1 MQETTNWR
9 DDAALERFQMISPL
23 LDLDMDNAKRI
34 QLRREIASSHD
45 LSERTIYRYEK
56 RYRENAFAGLR
67 PMNRK
72 MRRSAR
78 LPDNWDEIVGE
89 AIILKREVP
98 KRSARQIIKT
108 LEIEGWAAPG
118 VVKESTLRRYLYK
131 AGLGVKQMR
140 RYAEARETSSR
151 RFCRPHRMEL
161 LQADIKYG
169 PDIRTKDGKLIHT
182 YLSSLIDDHSR
193 FILHSEFY
201 DNKSASIVEDSF
213 HKAILQFGK
222 FDCGYTD
229 NGKEYISTQLVK
241 SCARLG
247 IRLLRAKPRKGESK
261 GKIEKFHRV
270 VDRFIE
276 EIRIA
281 KVHTLEELNRLWKIF
296 LDQDYQK
303 DPHNGIREYYESMDV
318 SVPDGGIS
326 PLQEW
331 NRDSRE
337 LIFIDTRVVGEAFMH
352 HEDRTID
359 PAGCFSFDGC
369 LYEASTAIAG
379 ARVEIAYDPL
389 DTSVITVYYEDME
402 PIRAKR
408 VTIGPYAQKKPPI
421 PIAMTD
427 AVPAT
432 SRFLDALEKRYNE
445 ENRMA
450 ADAISFG
457 SYRKKEVAGHV

>member
-1 MQETTNWR
+1 MQETANWQ
-9 DDAALERFQMISPL
+9 DAAALERFRMISPL
-23 LDLDMDNAKRI
+23 LDPDMDNAKRI
-34 QLRREIASSHD
+34 QLRREIASSHN

-56 RYRENAFAGLR
+56 GYRENAFAGLR

-98 KRSARQIIKT
+98 RRSARQIIKI
-108 LEIEGWAAPG
+108 LEIEGWAPPG
-118 VVKESTLRRYLYK
+118 VVKESTLRRYLFK
-131 AGLGVKQMR
+131 AGLGVRQMR

-151 RFCRPHRMEL
+151 RFCRLHRMEL
-161 LQADIKYG
+161 LQADVKYG
-169 PDIRTKDGKLIHT
+169 PDIRTKEGKLIHT

-213 HKAILQFGK
+213 HKAILQYGK
-222 FDCGYTD
+222 FDSGYTD
-229 NGKEYISTQLVK
+229 NGKEYISAQLVR

-247 IRLLRAKPRKGESK
+247 IRLFRAKPRKGESK
-261 GKIEKFHRV
+261 GKIEKFHQV
-270 VDRFIE
+270 VDRFIAE
-276 EIRIA
+276 VKIA
-281 KVHTLEELNRLWKIF
+281 KVHTLEELNRRWKIF

-303 DPHNGIREYYESMDV
+303 DPHDGIREYYESMDV
-318 SVPDGGIS
+318 KVPDGGIS

-359 PAGCFSFDGC
+359 PAGCFSYDGFM
-369 LYEASTAIAG
+369 YEASTAIAG

-408 VTIGPYAQKKPPI
+408 VTISPYAQKRPPI
-421 PIAMTD
+421 PVAMTD
-427 AVPAT
+427 AVPET

-457 SYRKKEVAGHV
+457 SYRKKEVSAHV

>member
-23 LDLDMDNAKRI
+23 LDPDMDNAKRI

-213 HKAILQFGK
+213 HKSILQFGK

-276 EIRIA
+276 EVRIA

-427 AVPAT
+427 TVPAT

>member
-1 MQETTNWR
+1 MQETVNWQ
-9 DDAALERFQMISPL
+9 DAAALERFRMISPL
-23 LDLDMDNAKRI
+23 LDPDMDNAKRI
-34 QLRREIASSHD
+34 QLRREIASSHN

-56 RYRENAFAGLR
+56 GYRENAFAGLR

-98 KRSARQIIKT
+98 RRSARQIIKI
-108 LEIEGWAAPG
+108 LEIEGWALPG
-118 VVKESTLRRYLYK
+118 VVKESTLRRYLFK
-131 AGLGVKQMR
+131 AGLGVRQMR

-151 RFCRPHRMEL
+151 RFCRLHRMDL
-161 LQADIKYG
+161 LQADVKYG
-169 PDIRTKDGKLIHT
+169 PDIRTKEGKLIHT

-213 HKAILQFGK
+213 HKAILQYGK
-222 FDCGYTD
+222 FDSGYTD
-229 NGKEYISTQLVK
+229 NGKEYISAQLVR

-247 IRLLRAKPRKGESK
+247 IRLFRAKPRKGESK
-261 GKIEKFHRV
+261 GKIEKFHQV
-270 VDRFIE
+270 VDRFIA
-276 EIRIA
+276 EIKVA
-281 KVHTLEELNRLWKIF
+281 KVHTLEELNRRWKIF

-303 DPHNGIREYYESMDV
+303 DPHDGIREYYESMDV
-318 SVPDGGIS
+318 KVPDGGIS

-359 PAGCFSFDGC
+359 PAGCFSYDGFM
-369 LYEASTAIAG
+369 YEASTAIAG

-408 VTIGPYAQKKPPI
+408 VTISPYAQKRPPI
-421 PIAMTD
+421 PVAMTD
-427 AVPAT
+427 AVPET

-457 SYRKKEVAGHV
+457 SYRKKEVSAHV

>member
-1 MQETTNWR
+1 MQETVNWQ
-9 DDAALERFQMISPL
+9 DAAALERFRMISPL
-23 LDLDMDNAKRI
+23 LDPDMDNAKRI
-34 QLRREIASSHD
+34 QLRREIASSHN

-56 RYRENAFAGLR
+56 GYRENAFAGLR

-98 KRSARQIIKT
+98 RRSARQIIKI
-108 LEIEGWAAPG
+108 LEIEGWALPG
-118 VVKESTLRRYLYK
+118 VVKESTLRRYLFK
-131 AGLGVKQMR
+131 AGLGVRQMR

-151 RFCRPHRMEL
+151 RFCRLHRMEL
-161 LQADIKYG
+161 LQADVKYG
-169 PDIRTKDGKLIHT
+169 PDIRTKEGKLIHT

-213 HKAILQFGK
+213 HKAILQYGK
-222 FDCGYTD
+222 FDSGYTD
-229 NGKEYISTQLVK
+229 NGKEYISAQLVR

-247 IRLLRAKPRKGESK
+247 IRLFRAKPRKGESK
-261 GKIEKFHRV
+261 GKIEKFHQV
-270 VDRFIE
+270 VDRFIAE
-276 EIRIA
+276 VKIA
-281 KVHTLEELNRLWKIF
+281 KVHTLEELNRRWKIF

-303 DPHNGIREYYESMDV
+303 DPHDGIREYYESMDV
-318 SVPDGGIS
+318 KVPDGGIS

-359 PAGCFSFDGC
+359 PAGCFSYDGFM
-369 LYEASTAIAG
+369 YEASTAIAG

-408 VTIGPYAQKKPPI
+408 VTISPYAQKRPPI
-421 PIAMTD
+421 PVAMTD
-427 AVPAT
+427 AVPET

-457 SYRKKEVAGHV
+457 SYRKKEVSAHV

>member
-1 MQETTNWR
+1 MQETVNWQ
-9 DDAALERFQMISPL
+9 DAAALERFRMISPL
-23 LDLDMDNAKRI
+23 LDPDMDNAKRI
-34 QLRREIASSHD
+34 QLRREIASSHN

-56 RYRENAFAGLR
+56 GYRENAFAGLR

-89 AIILKREVP
+89 AIILKRQVP
-98 KRSARQIIKT
+98 RRSARQIIKI
-108 LEIEGWAAPG
+108 LEIEGWAPPG
-118 VVKESTLRRYLYK
+118 VIKESTLRRYLFK
-131 AGLGVKQMR
+131 AGLGVRQMR

-151 RFCRPHRMEL
+151 RFCRLHRMEL
-161 LQADIKYG
+161 LQADVKYG
-169 PDIRTKDGKLIHT
+169 PDIRTKEGKLIHT

-213 HKAILQFGK
+213 HKAILQYGK
-222 FDCGYTD
+222 FDSGYTD
-229 NGKEYISTQLVK
+229 NGKEYISAQLVR

-247 IRLLRAKPRKGESK
+247 IRLFRARPRKGESK
-261 GKIEKFHRV
+261 GKIEKFHQV
-270 VDRFIE
+270 VDRFIAE
-276 EIRIA
+276 VKIA
-281 KVHTLEELNRLWKIF
+281 KVHTLEELNRRWKIF

-303 DPHNGIREYYESMDV
+303 DPHDGIREYYESMDV
-318 SVPDGGIS
+318 KVPDGGIS

-359 PAGCFSFDGC
+359 PAGCFSYDGFM
-369 LYEASTAIAG
+369 YEASTAIAG

-389 DTSVITVYYEDME
+389 DTSVITVYYKDME

-408 VTIGPYAQKKPPI
+408 VTISPYAQKRPPI
-421 PIAMTD
+421 PVAMTD
-427 AVPAT
+427 AVPET

-457 SYRKKEVAGHV
+457 SYRKKEVSAHV